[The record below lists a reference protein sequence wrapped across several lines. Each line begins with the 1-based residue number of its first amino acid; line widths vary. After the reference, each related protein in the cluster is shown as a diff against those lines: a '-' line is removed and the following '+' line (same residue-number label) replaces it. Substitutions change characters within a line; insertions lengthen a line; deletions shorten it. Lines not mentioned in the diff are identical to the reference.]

1 MNERIKDLAEQAG
14 FVLWQDEPWRPTD
27 VIDWS
32 SRYDDELK
40 KFAELIVEECAGIA
54 DIERDTSAGCGYVT
68 QTTGQRIKKHFGVE
82 E

>member
-1 MNERIKDLAEQAG
+1 MQQQIKLLAEQAG
-14 FVLWQDEPWRPTD
+14 FILWTDEDWKPHNE

-40 KFAELIVEECAGIA
+40 KLVYLVVQECIDIVPWQYEEK
-54 DIERDTSAGCGYVT
+54 
-68 QTTGQRIKKHFGVE
+68 IKKHFGVE

>member
-1 MNERIKDLAEQAG
+1 MQQQIKLLAEQAG
-14 FVLWQDEPWRPTD
+14 FILWADEDWKPHNE

-40 KFAELIVEECAGIA
+40 KLVYLVVQECIDIVPWQYEEK
-54 DIERDTSAGCGYVT
+54 
-68 QTTGQRIKKHFGVE
+68 IKKHFGVE

>member
-1 MNERIKDLAEQAG
+1 MQQRIKHLAEQAG
-14 FVLWQDEPWRPTD
+14 FILWTDEDWKPHNE

-40 KFAELIVEECAGIA
+40 KLVHLVVQECIDIVPWQYEEK
-54 DIERDTSAGCGYVT
+54 
-68 QTTGQRIKKHFGVE
+68 IKKHFGVE